1 MDGWWS
7 SFFDETYSTI
17 GLESTD
23 EAKREA
29 TVDAIANLLGV
40 APGAHIFDQCC
51 GIGRISVPLARRGFR
66 VTGVDLIPRYAEL
79 AKERAPSGDFHAAD
93 AFEFVAPTPCDGA
106 INWFTSFGY
115 HHDDAVNV
123 QMLRRAYESL
133 KPGAKL
139 ALDYVNVPR
148 VFAEY
153 KSVTLDRLPQANG
166 EMWLIQEPSV
176 DFVRGML
183 LGTWTFLRPD
193 GTREVRKV
201 ENRAFM
207 PHELV
212 RLFHEAGFVEV
223 TLYGPDG
230 KPFERTSRRLVI
242 VGKRSDS

>member
-7 SFFDETYSTI
+7 SFFDETYASV
-17 GLESTD
+17 GLETSD

-29 TVDAIANLLGV
+29 TVDVIVGLLGV

-51 GIGRISVPLARRGFR
+51 GIGRISVPLVRRGYR
-66 VTGVDLIPRYAEL
+66 VTGVDLGDRYAEI
-79 AKERAPSGDFHAAD
+79 AKSRAPTGDFHTGD
-93 AFEFVAPTPCDGA
+93 AFTFVAPTPCDGA

-115 HHDDAVNV
+115 HHDDTVNV
-123 QMLRRAYESL
+123 EMLRRAYESL

-139 ALDYVNVPR
+139 ALDYLNVAR

-153 KSVTLDRLPQANG
+153 KAVALDRIPQATG
-166 EMWLIQEPSV
+166 ELLLIQEPSV

-193 GTREVRKV
+193 GTREVRRV

-212 RLFHEAGFVEV
+212 RLFHAAGFVDV
-223 TLYGPDG
+223 ALYGPDA
-230 KPFERTSRRLVI
+230 KPFERTSRRVI
-242 VGKRSDS
+242 VVGTRGD